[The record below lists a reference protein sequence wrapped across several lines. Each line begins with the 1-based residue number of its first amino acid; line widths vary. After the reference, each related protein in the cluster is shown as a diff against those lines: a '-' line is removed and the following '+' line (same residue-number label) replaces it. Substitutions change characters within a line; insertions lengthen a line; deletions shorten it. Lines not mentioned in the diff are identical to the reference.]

1 MFKIY
6 RIMSSAIFSELFCRR
21 HISYDLR
28 SNFNLVVPNINSA
41 FHGSEIVSYLG
52 PKIWY
57 IVTLEVKKLNSL
69 NVFKTGFI
77 TNTSETLMLFPVKHS
92 FSLRYMLV
100 VLLS

>member
-1 MFKIY
+1 MFKMY
-6 RIMSSAIFSELFCRR
+6 RIMSSPVFSELFCRH
-21 HISYDLR
+21 HISYDLGT
-28 SNFNLVVPNINSA
+28 NFNLVVPNINSP
-41 FHGSEIVSYLG
+41 FRESESISYLG

-69 NVFKTGFI
+69 KVFKTGFI

-92 FSLRYMLV
+92 FSLSYMLV